1 LYLTPNQQKVCD
13 ESQVATSYFLLALTM
28 PNAVPFRG
36 AFFAFII
43 DWLTN
48 VRSHSNK
55 TLKEGVGGQ
64 SG

>member
-1 LYLTPNQQKVCD
+1 MYD